1 MHVHIFS
8 KKFQIA
14 TVSLSVSK
22 KFKKSA
28 KFNYSDRGVSTIAT
42 PLENKQRHVAID
54 RALCIATCRKCRD
67 ITLIFISILNRLSH
81 PTYNL
86 LK

>member
-1 MHVHIFS
+1 MGVLMYFQ

-42 PLENKQRHVAID
+42 PLENKQRHVGIGNSD
-54 RALCIATCRKCRD
+54 MSQ
-67 ITLIFISILNRLSH
+67 ITRHYVI
-81 PTYNL
+81 
-86 LK
+86 